1 MFLLCPSRNQSLS
14 PDRFSTTTTTFRLF
28 SFFNQL
34 LHTLNWKFLLKHYQ
48 SDSIKTKIWNQ
59 KITLEIQ
66 RSTQERSTTLPLSHT
81 VYDTTTVGSR
91 TSVILWFLTWV
102 HSPREIW
109 IEKRIPCSVFS
120 RKKNIR
126 SGSACSCVS
135 KTTKIP
141 VLLKG
146 VRKEFE
152 CCDVSGSFVDH
163 PRKIHFGLS
172 VFLRLTY
179 LLVLIRSDPIEV

>member
-34 LHTLNWKFLLKHYQ
+34 LHTLTWKFLLKHYQ

-102 HSPREIW
+102 HSPRKFW

-120 RKKNIR
+120 EKKI
-126 SGSACSCVS
+126 SEA
-135 KTTKIP
+135 
-141 VLLKG
+141 
-146 VRKEFE
+146 
-152 CCDVSGSFVDH
+152 D
-163 PRKIHFGLS
+163 
-172 VFLRLTY
+172 
-179 LLVLIRSDPIEV
+179 LLVLVCPKKPRSQYCKKVYVRSLSAVTCQDHL